1 MVIRTFEDYI
11 ILQYDLVE
19 RGGKM
24 KKTLIIIAVLV
35 LLFSGCAVLNSSV
48 DKSNEDVSFSV
59 SKSTTKENAASQH
72 IESNTSA
79 NIVKTELDTTNA
91 NTTSQIIDTT
101 TVDVTAK
108 KIVDKSADKKT
119 SKSTTSKPV
128 KTTKSTTT
136 SKQQTTK
143 KVSQC
148 SNNNNHSMKCGNMG
162 RWFDSKSDVKAYVD
176 SVMKSWADKWES
188 GEISD
193 DEYFANCPQGYE
205 CWSCGYCGKWT
216 GNFK

>member
-91 NTTSQIIDTT
+91 NTTSQSNMSLGNVITARII
-101 TVDVTAK
+101 TV
-108 KIVDKSADKKT
+108 IILKT
-119 SKSTTSKPV
+119 
-128 KTTKSTTT
+128 
-136 SKQQTTK
+136 
-143 KVSQC
+143 
-148 SNNNNHSMKCGNMG
+148 NLM
-162 RWFDSKSDVKAYVD
+162 R
-176 SVMKSWADKWES
+176 
-188 GEISD
+188 
-193 DEYFANCPQGYE
+193 
-205 CWSCGYCGKWT
+205 
-216 GNFK
+216 